1 MTFKDIIISFAIPV
15 AKIVGGIGLTAS
27 MRFLYNNNYRE
38 SGQSDRRIQAAFGA
52 AEVGGIAIAADG
64 LFSMGGE

>member
-1 MTFKDIIISFAIPV
+1 MTFKDIVIAFAIPV

-27 MRFLYNNNYRE
+27 MRFLYNNYRE